1 MRTRH
6 TNHTCA
12 HSTLRIEIVVPSLLP
27 TQVVM
32 AMSQC
37 KSKAD
42 WKDKLEEAGLLVPKD
57 ATLQY
62 MKMIWAEAQQELK
75 AKNLE
80 GTLESEIKALRA
92 AGRKKSV
99 LLDFMKDKG
108 RKSEATWEDMKK
120 VLEENWLSIFG
131 APKVMKVDPA
141 GPWMSQAA
149 TDYMDERNIEY
160 ISIPAEAHWTIG
172 IVESTIKTFKG
183 ILTKLMGEFPNRSV
197 DELVA
202 RAIWTGNDMDM
213 IDGYTSAQRVF
224 GRAPDDFGRFFKD
237 QTEIPLHP
245 SLVADGSFKEIQ
257 MLGE

>member
-1 MRTRH
+1 
-6 TNHTCA
+6 
-12 HSTLRIEIVVPSLLP
+12 
-27 TQVVM
+27 
-32 AMSQC
+32 
-37 KSKAD
+37 
-42 WKDKLEEAGLLVPKD
+42 
-57 ATLQY
+57 
-62 MKMIWAEAQQELK
+62 
-75 AKNLE
+75 
-80 GTLESEIKALRA
+80 
-92 AGRKKSV
+92 
-99 LLDFMKDKG
+99 
-108 RKSEATWEDMKK
+108 
-120 VLEENWLSIFG
+120 
-131 APKVMKVDPA
+131 
-141 GPWMSQAA
+141 MSQAA

-245 SLVADGSFKEIQ
+245 SLVADGSLFREDSDVRRVAEQTFIEEQAKRRIERA
-257 MLGE
+257 ERWSP

>member
-1 MRTRH
+1 
-6 TNHTCA
+6 
-12 HSTLRIEIVVPSLLP
+12 
-27 TQVVM
+27 
-32 AMSQC
+32 
-37 KSKAD
+37 
-42 WKDKLEEAGLLVPKD
+42 
-57 ATLQY
+57 
-62 MKMIWAEAQQELK
+62 
-75 AKNLE
+75 
-80 GTLESEIKALRA
+80 
-92 AGRKKSV
+92 
-99 LLDFMKDKG
+99 
-108 RKSEATWEDMKK
+108 MKK

-245 SLVADGSFKEIQ
+245 SLVADGSLFREDSDVRRVAEQTFIEEQAKRRIERA
-257 MLGE
+257 ERWSP

>member
-224 GRAPDDFGRFFKD
+224 GRAPDDFGRVL
-237 QTEIPLHP
+237 QRPNGNTT
-245 SLVADGSFKEIQ
+245 SSFSSS
-257 MLGE
+257 